1 MSLHNNDHQS
11 AIHTISVSKHQ
22 QTPPAPLPETAS
34 SNNEKP
40 SHKLITFQELDVSF
54 FKIYKIKCVFDF
66 TKKRE
71 RNHQNIT
78 TTL

>member
-22 QTPPAPLPETAS
+22 QTPPAPLPENAS
-34 SNNEKP
+34 SNNEKS

-54 FKIYKIKCVFDF
+54 FLD
-66 TKKRE
+66 
-71 RNHQNIT
+71 
-78 TTL
+78 L